1 MLSGQEW
8 CENHPS
14 LIPVTVSGN
23 VHLGPG
29 QFRTLSTFRPRCRGE
44 DSHLIHTMC
53 MTGTSQLFA
62 LGAGQGGEGGGQG
75 PTTSLAISLQFHISF
90 VQSKMPQLC
99 WTMWKKN
106 LQRLLFCAISHRRK
120 ELRLSNLIHLGL
132 LCLNPRSKVFNQLR
146 GDRGR
151 RLCVGSPG
159 CRRVGEGQRGR
170 QGAELWSVTE
180 LPPSPRGA
188 DQALLHSSFQ
198 ECKAA
203 YACRSSRDTNDN

>member
-1 MLSGQEW
+1 MYPWGQGSSGPSVHSGQGARGRTPTWSTPCAWLE
-8 CENHPS
+8 HLSS
-14 LIPVTVSGN
+14 L
-23 VHLGPG
+23 HLVQSREG
-29 QFRTLSTFRPRCRGE
+29 RVE
-44 DSHLIHTMC
+44 DRV
-53 MTGTSQLFA
+53 QQPA
-62 LGAGQGGEGGGQG
+62 
-75 PTTSLAISLQFHISF
+75 LQFPFSFTSF

-106 LQRLLFCAISHRRK
+106 LQRLLFSEISHRRK

-132 LCLNPRSKVFNQLR
+132 LCLNPQSKVFNQLW

-159 CRRVGEGQRGR
+159 CGRVGEGQRGR
-170 QGAELWSVTE
+170 RGAELWSVTE

-188 DQALLHSSFQ
+188 NQALLHSSFQ

-203 YACRSSRDTNDN
+203 YACRSFQDTNDNENEP